1 MPFIVNISK
10 NTSFKM
16 LWKKKII
23 IVVKKKKKHIKN
35 GQISKG
41 NEQHGYLYEKINNDQ
56 NESFK
61 K

>member
-1 MPFIVNISK
+1 MK
-10 NTSFKM
+10 
-16 LWKKKII
+16 WRKKII
-23 IVVKKKKKHIKN
+23 IVVKKKHIKN

-41 NEQHGYLYEKINNDQ
+41 NEQHGYLYEKIDNDQ

>member
-1 MPFIVNISK
+1 MK
-10 NTSFKM
+10 
-16 LWKKKII
+16 WRKKII
-23 IVVKKKKKHIKN
+23 IVVKKKHIKN